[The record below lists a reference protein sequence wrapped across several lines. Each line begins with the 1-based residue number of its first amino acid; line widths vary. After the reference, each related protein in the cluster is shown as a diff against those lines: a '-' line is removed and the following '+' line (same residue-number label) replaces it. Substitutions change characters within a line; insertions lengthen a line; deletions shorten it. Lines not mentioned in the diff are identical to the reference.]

1 MIAINERVTAN
12 GKPGTVE
19 RLLGGGDCLVRFDD
33 GSRYAVEA
41 RDVASAPS
49 AKGAPL
55 GIVTK
60 AGPPAARANLT
71 RKPLVQE
78 PRERQTDMIDQ
89 GRSNPADDP
98 G

>member
-1 MIAINERVTAN
+1 VIGINERVTAN

-41 RDVASAPS
+41 RDVVASEVPVGRPPGFV
-49 AKGAPL
+49 AKGGA
-55 GIVTK
+55 
-60 AGPPAARANLT
+60 PAARANL
-71 RKPLVQE
+71 V
-78 PRERQTDMIDQ
+78 PRQGDLIDQ

>member
-1 MIAINERVTAN
+1 MIGINERVTAN

-41 RDVASAPS
+41 RDVAVAPTV
-49 AKGAPL
+49 KGAPPGL
-55 GIVTK
+55 VTK
-60 AGPPAARANLT
+60 DGPPAMRANL
-71 RKPLVQE
+71 V
-78 PRERQTDMIDQ
+78 PRQGDLIEQ